1 MRRAQ
6 WILAALLIMV
16 TSTSFANLRVLVVHS
31 YESHLPWVSRFAEGL
46 LTWPGGDI
54 ELYSEF
60 LDAERLDFQS
70 HDVFAEYLLNR
81 YQSENIDAILLDSSA
96 ASVMADR
103 NRIILDAISPVRVY
117 YSVLSLSLNETEV
130 LITPDFADSAKRT
143 MRLALQMN
151 PSLEKVVVIEGPT
164 FIDRNL
170 AGSISDELSDDGVAV
185 EWLRDFTMQTLREQV
200 EALPLDSAI
209 FMSLVFQDSE
219 GNAYIPKEV
228 AKEVITYAQV
238 PAYTLYSTFMGTG
251 SVGGY
256 MFDPALVAHEMLDAA
271 ADVVANGRITQDYQA
286 ERPVFD
292 LTAMSRFG
300 FDEDILPSDAV
311 RVNPPLSMLQRYPRL
326 FEMILLISIVLIIA
340 GAAWLSWQSWYN
352 ARLKSKNNL
361 LSRLKLE
368 LTQANEKLHEL
379 AMYDAL
385 TNLLNRQAA
394 EPILAEAVSRQ
405 RRYHTPAVLLV
416 IDIDDFKKV
425 NDSFGHKVGDKVL
438 KKVACIINSGVR
450 ESDLVARWGGEEFVV
465 LLNNAELEGASIVA
479 RSLCQ
484 NVASQTTDPQ
494 VTISIGGAPLL
505 IGDDWGVVFNRA
517 DQALYN
523 KKRQGKNG
531 VSFSV
536 ERGKSETSDMFG

>member
-6 WILAALLIMV
+6 WIFAALLIMV
-16 TSTSFANLRVLVVHS
+16 TSTSFASLRVLVVHS

-46 LTWPGGDI
+46 LTWQDGNI

-60 LDAERLDFQS
+60 LDAERLDSQS

-81 YQSENIDAILLDSSA
+81 YQSEDIDAILLDSSA
-96 ASVMADR
+96 ASLMADR
-103 NRIILDAISPVRVY
+103 NRLVLDAISPVRVY
-117 YSVLSLSLNETEV
+117 YSVLPINLNETEV

-151 PSLEKVVVIEGPT
+151 PNLQKVVVIEGPT

-170 AGSISDELSDDGVAV
+170 AGSIADELRNDSVEV

-219 GNAYIPKEV
+219 GGTYIPKEV
-228 AKEVITYAQV
+228 AKEVIAYSKV
-238 PAYTLYSTFMGTG
+238 PSFTLYSTFMGTG
-251 SVGGY
+251 SIGGY

-271 ADVVANGRITQDYQA
+271 ADVVANGRITQEYQA

-292 LTAMSRFG
+292 MTAMSRFQ

-326 FEMILLISIVLIIA
+326 FEMILLISIVLILA
-340 GAAWLSWQSWYN
+340 GAAWLGWQSWYN
-352 ARLKSKNNL
+352 ARLKSKNSL
-361 LSRLKLE
+361 LSRLKSE

-379 AMYDAL
+379 AMYDSL
-385 TNLLNRQAA
+385 THLLNRQAA

-416 IDIDDFKKV
+416 IDIDDFKQV
-425 NDSFGHKVGDKVL
+425 NDTYGHKVGDVVL
-438 KKVACIINSGVR
+438 KKVACIINNSVR

-465 LLNNAELEGASIVA
+465 LLNNAEVEGASIVA

-484 NVASQTTDPQ
+484 NIESQTSQPQ
-494 VTISIGGAPLL
+494 VTVSIGGAPLL

-517 DQALYN
+517 DKALYER
-523 KKRQGKNG
+523 KRQGKNG
-531 VSFSV
+531 VRFKV
-536 ERGKSETSDMFG
+536 EKSDLGVAEQVS